1 MTNAPTATASDAASD
16 NAIAAATTAPSPP
29 ARVQLGCL
37 LPTRGLLL
45 ADRKP
50 TDAESVL
57 RLAAWAEAAGMDS
70 VWVGDSLTAK
80 PRLEAMTTLAAI
92 AARTTRVRLGTA
104 VMLMALRHPTLLA
117 QMAGTVDL
125 ISGGRLQLGVGVG
138 GAFNAMQQAEWRNA
152 GVNRRTRARR
162 LEEML
167 QVVKGLNSGQPFTF
181 HGTHFQLDE
190 VVMEPA
196 PAQPGGVPVYLGVHW
211 HGRGDGQGARREQQ
225 ARRAARLADGVI
237 SISATPPEFTELM
250 DTVRGYCPEYD
261 RNPDHMAAVMY
272 PYRQP
277 GQRCGARRSG
287 GQRLAAGLLRR
298 QHLGRPLGPLRRPR
312 AGAGTHPRLRRRR
325 RRTDCGA
332 LRILPPGGTDANLPG
347 AGSPR
352 LPRLKT
358 DPKGSPVYPEVA
370 RVPH

>member
-1 MTNAPTATASDAASD
+1 MTNAPTATDSVTAGDNATANNSDNDAAT
-16 NAIAAATTAPSPP
+16 AASPP
-29 ARVQLGCL
+29 GRVQLGCL

-237 SISATPPEFTELM
+237 SISATPHEFTELM
-250 DTVRGYCPEYD
+250 DTVRGYCPEYG

-272 PYRQP
+272 LTVNLDSDVARAEAEANDWLLGYYGANIWGDLWGPFGDPERVRERIHAYAAAGAEQIVVRFASYRQEEQMQTFLEQVAP
-277 GQRCGARRSG
+277 DF
-287 GQRLAAGLLRR
+287 
-298 QHLGRPLGPLRRPR
+298 R
-312 AGAGTHPRLRRRR
+312 A
-325 RRTDCGA
+325 
-332 LRILPPGGTDANLPG
+332 
-347 AGSPR
+347 
-352 LPRLKT
+352 
-358 DPKGSPVYPEVA
+358 
-370 RVPH
+370 